1 MNTFTRD
8 IRQTILWESIFAITF
23 GISCFLMGP
32 NAHAASDADCK
43 GNPPQNLDCGTH
55 NMMVVGEKTVFL
67 SHLPMFHSEHRFQVI
82 LEATFRR
89 KEETLDHIY
98 TEDRRSHSRV
108 KMYTV
113 SPADRF
119 VLSRLFAPEAQ
130 PAIRDTFQGTV
141 FRGHLER
148 GGKPINGMEG
158 TEVHVARVV
167 YAKELRPADAKAE
180 KLEYILFGKGQELF
194 LAHRITQTPD
204 FDQLV
209 AVQVDS
215 QHDFTDAELNR
226 GVIVTVPNRENAA
239 AQRLKPQENVAAEAY
254 ISGASQ
260 SLPLHLQVGL
270 EHYFEEGELL
280 LPAKFDQT
288 ALEEAV
294 GF

>member
-8 IRQTILWESIFAITF
+8 IRQTILWGSIFAITF
-23 GISCFLMGP
+23 GISCFLTVP

-55 NMMVVGEKTVFL
+55 NMMVVGEETVFL

-89 KEETLDHIY
+89 KEEALDRIY

-108 KMYTV
+108 KMYTI
-113 SPADRF
+113 SPADQF
-119 VLSRLFAPEAQ
+119 VLSRLFAPDAQ
-130 PAIRDTFQGTV
+130 PAIRDAFQGTV

-148 GGKPINGMEG
+148 GGKPISGLED
-158 TEVHVARVV
+158 TEVRVTRVV
-167 YAKELRPADAKAE
+167 YAKELRPDDPKAK
-180 KLEYILFGKGQELF
+180 KLEYILFGKGRELF
-194 LAHRITQTPD
+194 LAHRITQAPD

-209 AVQVDS
+209 AVQVDG

-239 AQRLKPQENVAAEAY
+239 AQRLKPQENAAAEAH
-254 ISGASQ
+254 ISGANQ
-260 SLPLHLQVGL
+260 PLPLHLQVGL
-270 EHYFEEGELL
+270 EYYFEEGELL
-280 LPAKFDQT
+280 SPAKFKQT
-288 ALEEAV
+288 ALEKAA